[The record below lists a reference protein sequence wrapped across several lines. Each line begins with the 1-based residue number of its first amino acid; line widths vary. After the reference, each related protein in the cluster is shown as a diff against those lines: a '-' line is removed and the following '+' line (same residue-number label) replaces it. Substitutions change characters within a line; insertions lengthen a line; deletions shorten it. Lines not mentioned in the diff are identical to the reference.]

1 MGEATSDFSVKAI
14 DPVVAVG
21 LGFVAFAVSMFLQ
34 LRARRYVAPLY
45 WFAVVMVAVFGTMCA
60 DVLHVRFGVPYTVS
74 STGFAIVLAAVFL
87 WWKVEGTLSIHSI
100 NTLRRELFYWAAV
113 LSTFAL
119 GTAVGDMTA
128 VVLHL
133 GYFSSGLLFAGII
146 AVPALGYAF
155 GGLNGVFAFSYTYV
169 VTRPLGASF
178 ADWLGLPRSSGGLNR
193 RGHVAVLFTV
203 PIVLLVAYLSVA
215 RVDVGDD
222 QGATGPAGR
231 ADDGPDWSHLHR
243 ARPDCSARSV
253 AVVALFQPGVAMI
266 VVAVAFPETLLVV
279 V

>member
-1 MGEATSDFSVKAI
+1 MLMARTRNWTAGGWVKVPKVTVFFWVIKGLTTAMGEATSDYGVKAI

-21 LGFVAFAVSMFLQ
+21 LGFVAFVVAMYLQ
-34 LRARRYVAPLY
+34 LRANRYVAPLY

-74 STGFAIVLAAVFL
+74 STGFAIVLAVVFL
-87 WWKVEGTLSIHSI
+87 TWWKVEGTLSIHSI

-128 VVLHL
+128 VALHL

-146 AVPALGYAF
+146 ALPALGYAF
-155 GGLNGVFAFSYTYV
+155 GALNGVFAFWFAYV

-178 ADWLGLPRSSGGLNR
+178 ADWMALPRSSGGLNLG
-193 RGHVAVLFTV
+193 RGHVAVLFTI
-203 PIVLLVAYLSVA
+203 PIVALVAYLSVT

-222 QGATGPAGR
+222 QGRAAPTGPR
-231 ADDGPDWSHLHR
+231 N
-243 ARPDCSARSV
+243 
-253 AVVALFQPGVAMI
+253 
-266 VVAVAFPETLLVV
+266 
-279 V
+279 

>member
-1 MGEATSDFSVKAI
+1 MSVARVRSWTQRGLVKVPKITVFFWVIKGLTTAMGEATSDFSVKAV
-14 DPVVAVG
+14 DPVVAVA
-21 LGFVAFAVSMFLQ
+21 LGFVAFVVSMALQ

-74 STGFAIVLAAVFL
+74 SSGFAIVLAAVFL
-87 WWKVEGTLSIHSI
+87 TWWKVEGTLSIHSI

-146 AVPALGYAF
+146 ALPALGYAF
-155 GGLNGVFAFSYTYV
+155 GGLNGVFAFWFAYV
-169 VTRPLGASF
+169 VTRPLGASV
-178 ADWLGLPRSSGGLNR
+178 ADWIGCPEA
-193 RGHVAVLFTV
+193 RGA
-203 PIVLLVAYLSVA
+203 
-215 RVDVGDD
+215 
-222 QGATGPAGR
+222 
-231 ADDGPDWSHLHR
+231 
-243 ARPDCSARSV
+243 
-253 AVVALFQPGVAMI
+253 
-266 VVAVAFPETLLVV
+266 
-279 V
+279 